1 MYGVDI
7 FRDSKY
13 RDWKVVA
20 SCAALRH
27 LAYNTIGLQSYQNS
41 LDTSQQRIITICNE
55 ILFTTRYI
63 LFPLTQGESKKRKKS
78 FHFSKRARNKNDFD
92 ASAYFFIA
100 RDHCTSRF
108 RVPWKFCR
116 RCFCMYLIT
125 FDKLSI
131 KQFHCHSSLPVCI
144 DHQLPESFHFQQA
157 IRFQIYKLSHI
168 LPTQQRPIL
177 VQSLGL
183 VKCYSTKQQT

>member
-1 MYGVDI
+1 MKVAICMGSIFSEGVH
-7 FRDSKY
+7 
-13 RDWKVVA
+13 WKVVA

-55 ILFTTRYI
+55 ILFTTSTYFFHLLR
-63 LFPLTQGESKKRKKS
+63 ESQRKGKKS
-78 FHFSKRARNKNDFD
+78 FHYSKRALKIGFD

-100 RDHCTSRF
+100 RDPCTSRF

-131 KQFHCHSSLPVCI
+131 KQFHCHSSLPVSI

-157 IRFQIYKLSHI
+157 IRFQI
-168 LPTQQRPIL
+168 
-177 VQSLGL
+177 
-183 VKCYSTKQQT
+183 